1 MSRWNSCNIFQIGMD
16 GNRLWQFEAK
26 GSFKLIRE
34 ARLAVELPVP
44 GNLVGKSWNSFWQ
57 PKLNVA
63 LLPPGSVF
71 LRAIE
76 LPKGPIDETVAMA
89 ELQLEKLSPL
99 PVGQVVWTI
108 HVLPQPAGEVQTVI
122 VVIAAR
128 GAVEE
133 YLGRLEGRKFL
144 ADRLETSMLD
154 QLEAMSTLGDGAWV
168 WAGATGDPRSALVAW
183 WHGGI
188 LRAVNFILLPA
199 MGDRAANLKSQLA
212 QLAWHGE
219 LEGWLVSKPEW
230 HLLAD
235 GVAATEWEALLRKAV
250 DEPVRVTPPMGAAD
264 LAARTARRVAQS
276 SHNNP
281 AAALLPSEFTARYRE
296 QFRDRLW
303 LHGLYA
309 AGVAYL
315 IFVAFYFC
323 GMQFSGYQYGIARQ
337 QVAALAD
344 NYTNAMQL
352 QARYAVL
359 QERENLKFA
368 ALDCW
373 KVVADNLP
381 EGVTLERFGFGS
393 GQTLG
398 LYGRAPMSQLQA
410 LNDFGTALKNAKTSD
425 GKPMFNKNDEPF
437 GYHVYNDT
445 VNWSI
450 NLELMQGDKLR

>member
-1 MSRWNSCNIFQIGMD
+1 MSRWNSCNIFQIGLD
-16 GNRLWQFEAK
+16 GNRLWQFDAK
-26 GSFKLIRE
+26 GFKLTRE
-34 ARLAVELPVP
+34 ARLAAELPAP
-44 GNLVGKSWNSFWQ
+44 ANLVGKSWKSFYK

-76 LPKGPIDETVAMA
+76 LPKGPFDETVSMV

-99 PVGQVVWTI
+99 PVAQVVWTI
-108 HVLPQPAGEVQTVI
+108 HALPQPAGEVQTVI

-154 QLEAMSTLGDGAWV
+154 QLEAMSSLGDGAWI
-168 WAGATGDPRSALVAW
+168 WAAATGDPRSALVAW
-183 WHGGI
+183 WHGGV

-199 MGDRAANLKSQLA
+199 AGDRAANLKTQLA
-212 QLAWHGE
+212 QLTWHGE
-219 LEGWLVSKPEW
+219 LEGWLTSKPEW

-235 GVAATEWEALLRKAV
+235 GLPAAEWEALLKKAV
-250 DEPVRVTPPMGAAD
+250 DEPVRVTAPLGAAE
-264 LAARTARRVAQS
+264 LAARTARRVSQS
-276 SHNNP
+276 SHENP
-281 AAALLPSEFTARYRE
+281 AAALLPVEFSTRYRD
-296 QFRDRLW
+296 QFRDRLL

-323 GMQFSGYQYGIARQ
+323 GMEFAGYQYGKVEQ

-344 NYTNAMQL
+344 SYTNSMQL

-359 QERENLKFA
+359 TQRDNLKFA

-373 KVVADNLP
+373 KAVADNLP

-393 GQTLG
+393 GDTLSLAG
-398 LYGRAPMSQLQA
+398 SAPADQVQA
-410 LNDFGTALKNAKTSD
+410 LDDFGSALQKAKTPD
-425 GKPMFNKNDEPF
+425 GHPMFSQNSEPP
-437 GYHVYNDT
+437 GYRVSNDT
-445 VNWSI
+445 VTW
-450 NLELMQGDKLR
+450 NLTLKLFQKDTLK